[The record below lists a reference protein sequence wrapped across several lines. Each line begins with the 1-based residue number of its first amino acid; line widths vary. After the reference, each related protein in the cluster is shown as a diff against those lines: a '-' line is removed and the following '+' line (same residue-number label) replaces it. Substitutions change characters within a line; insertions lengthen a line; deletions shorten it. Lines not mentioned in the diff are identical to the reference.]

1 MRTHVSSRRSA
12 FTLIELLVVILI
24 ISVLMGLLLP
34 AVQRVRES
42 AQKTS
47 CANSLRQL
55 GLACQSYLQTVAILP
70 TGGNHLAQ
78 LNSIAPR
85 FASAATNA
93 APLTGAAQ
101 EWSWTYQI
109 LPHIDQ
115 QTLWSTPSQLPSVP
129 VPNSGDGLVL
139 ASTVSALTCPSRRV
153 NTIVVNP
160 SFPSVCQRQFLIDYA
175 GNGGLHANYLAGA
188 SNGLMVRKPVPNS
201 SDIVIKPSSVK
212 SGMSQTLLIGEKY
225 IPVNTYD
232 RLDPL
237 YDDISG
243 FYGYKNSNIR
253 YGDAGPFQDSA
264 AATGSFLIPG
274 DPQLRA
280 ISPFGGAHPIS
291 MNACFGDGS
300 VRSISYSTTIFPLI
314 CNRNNATP
322 VNLDD
327 LR

>member
-1 MRTHVSSRRSA
+1 MRTHASSRRSA

-47 CANSLRQL
+47 CANSMRQL

-70 TGGNHLAQ
+70 TGGNHQAGF
-78 LNSIAPR
+78 NPIAPR

-93 APLTGAAQ
+93 APLTGALQ

-115 QTLWSTPSQLPSVP
+115 QTLWSTPSGTA
-129 VPNSGDGLVL
+129 NAGDGLVM
-139 ASTVSALTCPSRRV
+139 ASTVSALTCPSRRT
-153 NTIVVNP
+153 NTVVINP
-160 SFPSVCQRQFLIDYA
+160 SFPATCQKQFLTDYA

-188 SNGLMVRKPVPNS
+188 SNGLMVRKPFLPT
-201 SDIVIKPSSVK
+201 DIVIKPGSVK
-212 SGMSQTLLIGEKY
+212 NGMSQTLLIGEKY

-253 YGDAGPFQDSA
+253 YGDAGPFQDST

-274 DPQLRA
+274 GSQP

-300 VRSISYSTTIFPLI
+300 VRSISYSTTVFPLV